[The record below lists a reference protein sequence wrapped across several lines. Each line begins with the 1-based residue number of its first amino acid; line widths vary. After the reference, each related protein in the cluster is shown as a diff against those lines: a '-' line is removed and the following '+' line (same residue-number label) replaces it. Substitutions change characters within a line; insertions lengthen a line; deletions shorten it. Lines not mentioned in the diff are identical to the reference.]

1 MYSKYFYAFACIM
14 LLLSC
19 SENDSNPIETVL
31 EGNNRGAV
39 LRTVNIQ
46 AGEFELG
53 NPESTVSITI
63 EEQDEEDGNLLDRV
77 EVFVAYRNSADGQIT
92 NEVPLEIID
101 EEAFI
106 PGGEES
112 LPRFTLNYSLNT
124 ILNVLQMPL
133 TSLQCKDQ
141 ILIRLE
147 LVLSD
152 GRTLSVDDL
161 SAIIAG
167 QGTFFNSPFCYTINI
182 VEPLDSELFTGTY
195 FYESVSD
202 GPFGPTFVPPGLVQI
217 TNGHSS
223 TFRNVN
229 LRHNLAEPQ
238 VLSEFEFSVVCDE
251 AVVTKLLFA
260 GEEAIC
266 AGGGALLF
274 GPDTVNAIL
283 NPNDD
288 SVFEVQ
294 FVEGFRGFNG
304 QCGFSNAPSRIR
316 FSRQ

>member
-1 MYSKYFYAFACIM
+1 MYLRYFYALVFAM
-14 LLLSC
+14 LFINC
-19 SENDSNPIETVL
+19 SEDNSNPIDTVL
-31 EGNNRGAV
+31 DANIRGAV
-39 LRTVNIQ
+39 LRTINITE
-46 AGEFELG
+46 GEFELG
-53 NPESTVSITI
+53 NPNSTVSITI
-63 EEQDEEDGNLLDRV
+63 EEKDEEDGDLLDRV
-77 EVFVAYRNSADGQIT
+77 DVFVSYRNSANGQIT
-92 NEVPLEIID
+92 NEVPLAIID
-101 EEAFI
+101 EEEFI
-106 PGGEES
+106 SGGEES
-112 LPRFTLNYSLNT
+112 LPRFTLDYDLNT
-124 ILNVLQMPL
+124 ILNTLQIPL
-133 TSLQCKDQ
+133 STIQCKDQ

-161 SAIIAG
+161 SAVIAG

-202 GPFGPTFVPPGLVQI
+202 GPFGPTFLPAGLVQI

-223 TFRNVN
+223 TVRNVN
-229 LRHNLAEPQ
+229 LRYNLAEPQ
-238 VLSEFEFSVVCDE
+238 VLSEFEFSIVCDE
-251 AVVTKLLFA
+251 VVVTKLLFA

-274 GPDTVNAIL
+274 GPDTVNAIV
-283 NPNDD
+283 NPDDD